1 MLCQDLYFSLALTL
15 CRYASF
21 FILVFNFINV
31 QEILELFR
39 SAPYSTSTAAHRSKI
54 TDQSRGGGGGALFLE
69 QFLTSGGNPFV
80 KENEQQVINNK
91 WNERVGER

>member
-21 FILVFNFINV
+21 FFLVFNFINV
-31 QEILELFR
+31 QEILELFG

-54 TDQSRGGGGGALFLE
+54 TDQSWGGGGALFLE

>member
-1 MLCQDLYFSLALTL
+1 MQICI
-15 CRYASF
+15 F
-21 FILVFNFINV
+21 FFLVFNFINV

-54 TDQSRGGGGGALFLE
+54 TDQSWGGAIFLE

>member
-1 MLCQDLYFSLALTL
+1 MQICI
-15 CRYASF
+15 F
-21 FILVFNFINV
+21 FFLVFNFINV

-54 TDQSRGGGGGALFLE
+54 TDQSWGGALFLE

>member
-39 SAPYSTSTAAHRSKI
+39 SATSTAAHRSKI
-54 TDQSRGGGGGALFLE
+54 TDQSRGGGGGGALFLE

>member
-1 MLCQDLYFSLALTL
+1 MQICI
-15 CRYASF
+15 F
-21 FILVFNFINV
+21 FFLVFNFINV

-39 SAPYSTSTAAHRSKI
+39 NAPYSTSTAAHRSKI
-54 TDQSRGGGGGALFLE
+54 TDQSWGGGALFLE

>member
-21 FILVFNFINV
+21 FFLVFNFINV

-39 SAPYSTSTAAHRSKI
+39 SAPYSTSTATHRSKI
-54 TDQSRGGGGGALFLE
+54 TDQSWGGAIFLE
-69 QFLTSGGNPFV
+69 QLLTSGGNPFV